1 MEAQATRL
9 TGIIRSWKPLQKYG
23 FVFSPDDD
31 VEFFLHENDLLP
43 RNKPQ
48 VLVGHTVTFFPS
60 KSENGYRALNAV
72 ITSDV
77 TVVD

>member
-1 MEAQATRL
+1 LEAERF
-9 TGIIRSWKPLQKYG
+9 TGIIRMWRPDKKYG
-23 FVFSPDDD
+23 FVFSSQDD

-43 RNKPQ
+43 KNKPK
-48 VLVGHTVTFFPS
+48 VLVGHTVEFSPS
-60 KSENGYRALNAV
+60 QSENGYRALNAV